1 MKQIKKGTNRT
12 PTLTLMDALGKE
24 ISVEQ
29 DLSLIQA
36 AWNMIVPVCKMS
48 LITNITY
55 GYLFMKKQIAVMA
68 DENLRF
74 SFPIRNKF
82 HRNRD

>member
-29 DLSLIQA
+29 DFSLIQA
-36 AWNMIVPVCKMS
+36 A
-48 LITNITY
+48 
-55 GYLFMKKQIAVMA
+55 
-68 DENLRF
+68 
-74 SFPIRNKF
+74 
-82 HRNRD
+82 